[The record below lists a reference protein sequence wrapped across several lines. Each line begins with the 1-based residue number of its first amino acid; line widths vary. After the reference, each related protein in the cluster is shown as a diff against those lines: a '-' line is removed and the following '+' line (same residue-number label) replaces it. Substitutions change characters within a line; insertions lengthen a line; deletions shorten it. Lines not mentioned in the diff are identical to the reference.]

1 MTLSVTMF
9 SAFLYLLY
17 FSTLR
22 VVLFLLQYSVH
33 VHATVYLLLKKQEKK
48 KKKIDIETCGD
59 RISSQC
65 LSFKSFL
72 NS

>member
-1 MTLSVTMF
+1 MTSSVTMF

-48 KKKIDIETCGD
+48 NKKSILKLAEIEYHPNVYL
-59 RISSQC
+59 
-65 LSFKSFL
+65 LSHF
-72 NS
+72 